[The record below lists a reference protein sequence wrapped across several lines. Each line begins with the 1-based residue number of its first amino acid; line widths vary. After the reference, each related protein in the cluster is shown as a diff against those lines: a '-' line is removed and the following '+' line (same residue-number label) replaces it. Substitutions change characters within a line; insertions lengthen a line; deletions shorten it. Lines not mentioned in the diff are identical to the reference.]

1 MKIIHLGWVKLPEH
15 YPEKGLINLRH
26 PGRWVLNH
34 ALAQKSIGLDVEV
47 VTLVHGAK
55 KDYVLEVEGIK
66 VHYLKTAHKWRHM
79 TFYAIDQMRVARYVK
94 KLKPDFVHAHGTED
108 AYGWAAQRTGLPYC
122 ITAQGL
128 FFQIIPTLKRKP
140 SIHEKF
146 LKWGENV
153 VLKRA
158 KHVIAKSEYVRDALI
173 EKYPHLQLELIPN
186 TYEPTLANDIVYPK
200 QQSLAFVGCIDDRKG
215 VHLIAEALK
224 IVVNEFS
231 NVKLHIAGNNKEG
244 SQTLYEQSVIKDLRE
259 TLGENLILHGRV
271 PSGQLFKMLDECV
284 AIVAPSTEEMFGNQL
299 IEGLMR
305 GCHGI
310 VTDQTAM
317 AENVRRFGNGTI
329 VPQGDVRA
337 IADAINEILLS
348 STSYEIVEESRSRI
362 RNYMGISKVAKY
374 HCNLYELIISNK

>member
-1 MKIIHLGWVKLPEH
+1 MKIIHLGNVPLFMG
-15 YPEKGLINLRH
+15 YPEKEHIKRH

-66 VHYLKTAHKWRHM
+66 VHYLRTAHKWRHM
-79 TFYAIDQMRVARYVK
+79 TFYAIDQWRVARYVK
-94 KLKPDFVHAHGTED
+94 KLNPDFVHAHGTED

-158 KHVIAKSEYVRDALI
+158 KHVIAKSEYVRDALA

-186 TYEPTLANDIVYPK
+186 TYEPTLARGIVFSK
-200 QQSLAFVGCIDDRKG
+200 QQAFAFVGCIDDRKG

-224 IVVNEFS
+224 RVINEFP
-231 NVKLHIAGNNKEG
+231 NVKLHIAGNNKEC

-271 PSGQLFKMLDECV
+271 PSDELFKLLDECV

-329 VPQGDVRA
+329 VPQGDSSA
-337 IADAINEILLS
+337 IADAMIEILKS
-348 STSYEIVEESRSRI
+348 PPKEDVIQKARQNI
-362 RNYMGISKVAKY
+362 NDYMSPKAVANK
-374 HCNLYELIISNK
+374 HFNLYSKIILQK

>member
-1 MKIIHLGWVKLPEH
+1 MKIVHLGWVKLPENYH
-15 YPEKGLINLRH
+15 EKELIKLRH

-34 ALAQKSIGLDVEV
+34 ALAQKSIGLDVEI

-55 KDYVLEVEGIK
+55 KDYVLEVEGNK
-66 VHYLKTAHKWRHM
+66 VHYLRTAHKWRHM
-79 TFYAIDQMRVARYVK
+79 TFYAIDQIRVARYVK
-94 KLKPDFVHAHGTED
+94 KLKPDFVHAHGTEE
-108 AYGWAAQRTGLPYC
+108 AYGWAAQRIGLPYC

-158 KHVIAKSEYVRDALI
+158 KHVIAKSEYVRDALA

-186 TYEPTLANDIVYPK
+186 TYEPTLAREIVFPK
-200 QQSLAFVGCIDDRKG
+200 QQAFAFVGCIDDRKG

-224 IVVNEFS
+224 IVINEFP
-231 NVKLHIAGNNKEG
+231 NVKLHIAGNNKEC

-271 PSGQLFKMLDECV
+271 PSDELFKVLDECV

-329 VPQGDVRA
+329 VPQGDSCA
-337 IADAINEILLS
+337 IADAMIEILKS
-348 STSYEIVEESRSRI
+348 PPKEDVIQKARQNINDYMSPKAVAEKSFNYYKKIVE
-362 RNYMGISKVAKY
+362 N
-374 HCNLYELIISNK
+374 N

>member
-1 MKIIHLGWVKLPEH
+1 MKIVHLGWVKLPAD
-15 YPEKGLINLRH
+15 YPEKELIKTSH

-66 VHYLKTAHKWRHM
+66 VHYLKTAHKWRHL
-79 TFYAIDQMRVARYVK
+79 TFYAIDRMRVARYVK
-94 KLKPDFVHAHGTED
+94 KLNPDFVHTHGTEE

-140 SIHEKF
+140 TIHEKF
-146 LKWGENV
+146 LKWGENI

-158 KHVIAKSEYVRDALI
+158 KHVIAKSEYVRDALA

-186 TYEPTLANDIVYPK
+186 TYEPPLAKEIVFPK
-200 QQSLAFVGCIDDRKG
+200 QQAFAFVGSVNDRKG

-224 IVVNEFS
+224 IVVKEFP
-231 NVKLHIAGNNKEG
+231 NIKLHIAGNNQEG
-244 SQTLYEQSVIKDLRE
+244 NRSSYEQSVIKDLRE
-259 TLGENLILHGRV
+259 TLGKNLILHGRV
-271 PSGQLFKMLDECV
+271 PSDELFKVLDECV

-329 VPQGDVRA
+329 VPQGDSCA
-337 IADAINEILLS
+337 IADAMIETLKSPPTEKEIQKARQNINDYMSPKAVAEKSRQLYLRLL
-348 STSYEIVEESRSRI
+348 
-362 RNYMGISKVAKY
+362 AK
-374 HCNLYELIISNK
+374 

>member
-1 MKIIHLGWVKLPEH
+1 MKIVHLGWVKLPEN
-15 YPEKGLINLRH
+15 YPENELIKLRH

-47 VTLVHGAK
+47 VALVHGAQ

-79 TFYAIDQMRVARYVK
+79 TFYAIDQWRVARYVK
-94 KLKPDFVHAHGTED
+94 KLNPDFVHAHGTED
-108 AYGWAAQRTGLPYC
+108 AYGWAAQRIGLPYC

-146 LKWGENV
+146 LKWGENI

-158 KHVIAKSEYVRDALI
+158 KHVIAKSEYVRDALA

-186 TYEPTLANDIVYPK
+186 TYEPILANDIVYPK

-224 IVVNEFS
+224 RVVNEFP
-231 NVKLHIAGNNKEG
+231 NVKLHIAGNNKEC

-259 TLGENLILHGRV
+259 TLGENLFLHGRV
-271 PSGQLFKMLDECV
+271 PSDELFKVLDECI

-310 VTDQTAM
+310 VTDQTAL

-329 VPQGDVRA
+329 VPQGDSDA
-337 IADAINEILLS
+337 IADAMVEILKS
-348 STSYEIVEESRSRI
+348 PPTEDIIQKARQNI
-362 RNYMGISKVAKY
+362 NDYMSPSVIAQRYKMFYFKIT
-374 HCNLYELIISNK
+374 N

>member
-1 MKIIHLGWVKLPEH
+1 MKIVHLGWVKLPEN
-15 YPEKGLINLRH
+15 YPENELIKLRH

-34 ALAQKSIGLDVEV
+34 ALAQKSIGLDVEIV
-47 VTLVHGAK
+47 AFVHGAK
-55 KDYVLEVEGIK
+55 KDYVLEVEGVK

-79 TFYAIDQMRVARYVK
+79 TYFAIDQLRMARYVK
-94 KLKPDFVHAHGTED
+94 KLKPDFVHAHGTEE
-108 AYGWAAQRTGLPYC
+108 AYGWAAQRMGLPYC

-146 LKWGENV
+146 LRWGENI

-158 KHVIAKSEYVRDALI
+158 KYVIAKSEYVRDALA
-173 EKYPHLQLELIPN
+173 EKYPHLELELIPN
-186 TYEPTLANDIVYPK
+186 TYEPLLDKPIVYPK
-200 QQSLAFVGCIDDRKG
+200 QQALAFVGCIDDRKG

-224 IVVNEFS
+224 SVVKKFP
-231 NVKLHIAGNNKEG
+231 NVKLHIAGNNSACPEIC
-244 SQTLYEQSVIKDLRE
+244 YEQTVIKSIRE
-259 TLGENLILHGRV
+259 TLGENLILHGKI
-271 PSGQLFKMLDECV
+271 PSAELFKMLDECV

-337 IADAINEILLS
+337 IADAIEKILQSSPSEEIIQEARQNI
-348 STSYEIVEESRSRI
+348 Y
-362 RNYMGISKVAKY
+362 NYMSPKAVAEKSKE
-374 HCNLYELIISNK
+374 LYLRLLNK

>member
-1 MKIIHLGWVKLPEH
+1 MKIVHLGWVKLPAD
-15 YPEKGLINLRH
+15 YPEKELIKTSH

-66 VHYLKTAHKWRHM
+66 VHYLKTAHKWRHL
-79 TFYAIDQMRVARYVK
+79 TFYAIDRMRVARYVK

-108 AYGWAAQRTGLPYC
+108 AYGWAAQKIGLPYC

-140 SIHEKF
+140 TIHEKF
-146 LKWGENV
+146 LKCGENI
-153 VLKRA
+153 VLKKA
-158 KHVIAKSEYVRDALI
+158 KHVIAKSEYVRDALA

-186 TYEPTLANDIVYPK
+186 TYEQALASEIVFPK
-200 QQSLAFVGCIDDRKG
+200 QQAFAFVGSVNDRKG

-224 IVVNEFS
+224 RVVNEFP
-231 NVKLHIAGNNKEG
+231 NVKLHIAGNSHEG
-244 SQTLYEQSVIKDLRE
+244 SGSPYEQSVIKDLRE
-259 TLGENLILHGRV
+259 TLGENLILHGKV
-271 PSGQLFKMLDECV
+271 PSVDLFKVLDECI

-329 VPQGDVRA
+329 VPQGDTNA
-337 IADAINEILLS
+337 IADAMIETLKSPPTEKEIQKARQNINDYMSPKAVAEKSRQLYLRLL
-348 STSYEIVEESRSRI
+348 
-362 RNYMGISKVAKY
+362 AK
-374 HCNLYELIISNK
+374 

>member
-1 MKIIHLGWVKLPEH
+1 MKIIHLGNVPLDSYH
-15 YPEKGLINLRH
+15 PEKDFIKRH

-55 KDYVLEVEGIK
+55 KDYVLEVDGIK
-66 VHYLKTAHKWRHM
+66 VHYLKAAHKLRHM
-79 TFYAIDQMRVARYVK
+79 TFYAIDQIRLARYVK
-94 KLKPDFVHAHGTED
+94 KLKPDFVHAHGTEE

-140 SIHEKF
+140 TIHEIF
-146 LKWGENV
+146 LRWGENI

-158 KHVIAKSEYVRDALI
+158 KHVIAKSEYVREALK

-186 TYEPTLANDIVYPK
+186 TYEPSLDRSIVYPK
-200 QQSLAFVGCIDDRKG
+200 QQALAFVGSIVDRKG

-224 IVVNEFS
+224 SIVKQYPK
-231 NVKLHIAGNNKEG
+231 VKLHIAGNSPEG
-244 SQTLYEQSVIKDLRE
+244 SGSQYEQSVIKDLRE
-259 TLGENLILHGRV
+259 TLGGNLILHGRI
-271 PSGQLFKMLDECV
+271 PSIELFKMLDECV

-317 AENVRRFGNGTI
+317 AENVRRFGNGTV
-329 VPQGDVRA
+329 VPQGDVSALINAISCVLENPPSLDQINQARA
-337 IADAINEILLS
+337 NIDAYMSPKVVAEKSKDFYIRLINAL
-348 STSYEIVEESRSRI
+348 
-362 RNYMGISKVAKY
+362 
-374 HCNLYELIISNK
+374 

>member
-1 MKIIHLGWVKLPEH
+1 MKIIHLGWVKLPEN
-15 YPEKGLINLRH
+15 YPEKELIKLRH

-34 ALAQKSIGLDVEV
+34 ALAQKSIGLDVEI

-79 TFYAIDQMRVARYVK
+79 TFYALDQLRVARYVK
-94 KLKPDFVHAHGTED
+94 KLKPDFVHAHGTEE
-108 AYGWAAQRTGLPYC
+108 AYGWAAQRMGLPYC

-128 FFQIIPTLKRKP
+128 FFQIIPTLKHKP
-140 SIHEKF
+140 SIHQKF
-146 LKWGENV
+146 LKWGECI
-153 VLKRA
+153 VLKKA
-158 KHVIAKSEYVRDALI
+158 KYVIAKSEYVRDALA

-186 TYEPTLANDIVYPK
+186 TYESILANEIVFPK
-200 QQSLAFVGCIDDRKG
+200 HHSLAFVGCIDYRKG

-224 IVVNEFS
+224 SVIKEFP
-231 NVKLHIAGNNKEG
+231 NVKLHIVGNNKEG

-259 TLGENLILHGRV
+259 TLGDNLILHDKV
-271 PSGQLFKMLDECV
+271 PSNELFKILDECV

-337 IADAINEILLS
+337 IADAIEKILQSSPSEEIIQEARQNI
-348 STSYEIVEESRSRI
+348 Y
-362 RNYMGISKVAKY
+362 NYMSPKAVAEKSKE
-374 HCNLYELIISNK
+374 LYLRLLNK

>member
-1 MKIIHLGWVKLPEH
+1 MKIIHLGNIPFFRN
-15 YPEKGLINLRH
+15 YPEKDFIKRH

-34 ALAQKSIGLDVEV
+34 ALAQKSIGLDVEI

-66 VHYLKTAHKWRHM
+66 VHYLRTAHKWRHM

-146 LKWGENV
+146 LRFGENI

-158 KHVIAKSEYVRDALI
+158 KHVIAKSEYVRDALA

-186 TYEPTLANDIVYPK
+186 TYEPTLARGIVFPK
-200 QQSLAFVGCIDDRKG
+200 QQAFAFVGCIDDRKG

-224 IVVNEFS
+224 RVVNEFP
-231 NVKLHIAGNNKEG
+231 NVKLHIAGNNKEC

-259 TLGENLILHGRV
+259 TLGENLILHGKV
-271 PSGQLFKMLDECV
+271 PSVDLFKVLDECI

-329 VPQGDVRA
+329 VPQGDVNA
-337 IADAINEILLS
+337 IADAILNTLTNPPNIEILES
-348 STSYEIVEESRSRI
+348 SRQKI
-362 RNYMGISKVAKY
+362 RDYMGPQKVAELHKE
-374 HCNLYELIISNK
+374 LYSTLTIVR

>member
-1 MKIIHLGWVKLPEH
+1 MKIIHLGNIPFFRN
-15 YPEKGLINLRH
+15 YPEKEHIKRH

-34 ALAQKSIGLDVEV
+34 ALAQKSIGLDVEII
-47 VTLVHGAK
+47 TLVHGAK
-55 KDYVLEVEGIK
+55 KDYVLDVEGIK

-79 TFYAIDQMRVARYVK
+79 TFYAIDQWRVARYVK
-94 KLKPDFVHAHGTED
+94 KLNPDFVHAHGTED
-108 AYGWAAQRTGLPYC
+108 AYGWAAQRIGLPYC

-146 LKWGENV
+146 LKWGENI

-158 KHVIAKSEYVRDALI
+158 KHVIAKSEYVRDALA

-186 TYEPTLANDIVYPK
+186 TYELALANDIVYPK
-200 QQSLAFVGCIDDRKG
+200 QQSFAFVGCIDDRKG

-224 IVVNEFS
+224 RVINEFP

-271 PSGQLFKMLDECV
+271 PSDELFKILDECV

-329 VPQGDVRA
+329 VPQGDSCA
-337 IADAINEILLS
+337 IADAILGILTNPPNMTILEDSRQEIKD
-348 STSYEIVEESRSRI
+348 
-362 RNYMGISKVAKY
+362 YMGPQKVAKLHEKFY
-374 HCNLYELIISNK
+374 NQILRK

>member
-1 MKIIHLGWVKLPEH
+1 MKIIHVGNIPLYNKFLEKNNVK
-15 YPEKGLINLRH
+15 RH

-55 KDYVLEVEGIK
+55 KDYVHEVEGVK

-79 TFYAIDQMRVARYVK
+79 TFYAIDQWRVARYVK
-94 KLKPDFVHAHGTED
+94 KLNPDFVHAHGTED

-146 LKWGENV
+146 LKWGENI

-158 KHVIAKSEYVRDALI
+158 KHVIAKSEYVRDALK
-173 EKYPHLQLELIPN
+173 EKYSHLQLELIPN

-200 QQSLAFVGCIDDRKG
+200 QQSFAFVGCIDDRKG

-224 IVVNEFS
+224 IVVKEFP
-231 NVKLHIAGNNKEG
+231 NIKLHIAGNNQEG
-244 SQTLYEQSVIKDLRE
+244 NRSSYEQSVIKDLRG
-259 TLGENLILHGRV
+259 TLGENLVLHGRV
-271 PSGQLFKMLDECV
+271 PSDELFKVLDECV

-329 VPQGDVRA
+329 VPQGDVNA
-337 IADAINEILLS
+337 IADAILNTLTNPPNIEILES
-348 STSYEIVEESRSRI
+348 SRQKI
-362 RNYMGISKVAKY
+362 RDYMGPQKVAELHKE
-374 HCNLYELIISNK
+374 LYSTLKIVR

>member
-1 MKIIHLGWVKLPEH
+1 MKIIHLGNIPFFRD
-15 YPEKGLINLRH
+15 YPEKGHIKRH

-66 VHYLKTAHKWRHM
+66 VHYLRTAHKWRHM
-79 TFYAIDQMRVARYVK
+79 TFYAIDQWRVARYVK
-94 KLKPDFVHAHGTED
+94 KLNPDFVHAHGTED
-108 AYGWAAQRTGLPYC
+108 AYGWAAQRTGLPNC

-146 LKWGENV
+146 LKWGENI

-158 KHVIAKSEYVRDALI
+158 KHIIAKSEYVRDALA

-215 VHLIAEALK
+215 VHLIVEALK
-224 IVVNEFS
+224 RVVNEFP
-231 NVKLHIAGNNKEG
+231 NVKLHIAGSNQEG
-244 SQTLYEQSVIKDLRE
+244 FGSSYEQSVIKDLRE
-259 TLGENLILHGRV
+259 TLDENLILHGRV
-271 PSGQLFKMLDECV
+271 PSAELFKVLDECV

-329 VPQGDVRA
+329 VPQGDSCA
-337 IADAINEILLS
+337 IADAILGILTNPPNMTILEDSRQEIKD
-348 STSYEIVEESRSRI
+348 
-362 RNYMGISKVAKY
+362 YMGPKKVAKLHEKFY
-374 HCNLYELIISNK
+374 NQILRK

>member
-1 MKIIHLGWVKLPEH
+1 MKIVHLGWVKLPAD
-15 YPEKGLINLRH
+15 YPEKNLIKICH

-66 VHYLKTAHKWRHM
+66 VHYLKTAHKWRHL
-79 TFYAIDQMRVARYVK
+79 TFFAIDQIRVARYVK
-94 KLKPDFVHAHGTED
+94 KLNPDFVHVHGTEE
-108 AYGWAAQRTGLPYC
+108 AYGWAAQKIGLPYC

-140 SIHEKF
+140 TIHEKF
-146 LKWGENV
+146 LKCGENI
-153 VLKRA
+153 VLKKA
-158 KHVIAKSEYVRDALI
+158 KHVIAKSEYVRDALAK
-173 EKYPHLQLELIPN
+173 KYPHLQLELIPN
-186 TYEPTLANDIVYPK
+186 TYEPTLARGIVFPK
-200 QQSLAFVGCIDDRKG
+200 QQAFAFVGSVNDRKG

-224 IVVNEFS
+224 RVVNEFP
-231 NVKLHIAGNNKEG
+231 NVKLHIAGNSNEG
-244 SQTLYEQSVIKDLRE
+244 SGSPYEQSVIKDLRE
-259 TLGENLILHGRV
+259 TLGENLILHGKV
-271 PSGQLFKMLDECV
+271 PSVELFKVLDECV

-310 VTDQTAM
+310 VTVQTAM

-329 VPQGDVRA
+329 VPQGDSDA
-337 IADAINEILLS
+337 IADAMIETLKSPPTEKEIQKARQNINDYMSPKAVAEKSRQLYLRLL
-348 STSYEIVEESRSRI
+348 
-362 RNYMGISKVAKY
+362 AK
-374 HCNLYELIISNK
+374 